1 MRLDDENGKIT
12 PGGWLAIAAC
22 AILFFGVVAWVAVIL
37 IVKLWMYLV
46 TL

>member
-1 MRLDDENGKIT
+1 MRLDDENGEIT
-12 PGGWLAIAAC
+12 RRSWICIAAC
-22 AILFFGVVAWVAVIL
+22 AVFFCAIVAGGVIAI

>member
-1 MRLDDENGKIT
+1 MRLDDENGEIT
-12 PGGWLAIAAC
+12 RRGWLCIAAC
-22 AILFFGVVAWVAVIL
+22 AIFFCVIVAWGVIAI

>member
-1 MRLDDENGKIT
+1 MRLDDENGTIT
-12 PGGWLAIAAC
+12 RRGWLCIALC
-22 AILFFGVVAWVAVIL
+22 VILFFAALAWGVIAI

>member
-1 MRLDDENGKIT
+1 MRLDDENGMIT
-12 PGGWLAIAAC
+12 PEGWLAIAAC
-22 AILFFGVVAWVAVIL
+22 AIFFCAVVAWGVIAI